1 MCAGRRAYF
10 NQVLHHSEDAKYA
23 EKDKKTQIQRPRG
36 PFAGSMA
43 LKPAQGEQ
51 QPSSSHVM
59 SLSRSGNGL
68 ILSKRGSSPSGGLA
82 RWRQSK
88 QAAAAAAAH
97 LAMGGGKWRTGEGLH
112 QPAASQPAKLN
123 LINLLQPRFGPQLA
137 RLTFVILPPT
147 SCTPS
152 AAAPDPRVP
161 RQRLILSS
169 RIPPSPSSA
178 AAFRTTSTPW
188 PAP

>member
-1 MCAGRRAYF
+1 MT
-10 NQVLHHSEDAKYA
+10 LKL
-23 EKDKKTQIQRPRG
+23 
-36 PFAGSMA
+36 A
-43 LKPAQGEQ
+43 LGEQ

-59 SLSRSGNGL
+59 SLSRSGNGP
-68 ILSKRGSSPSGGLA
+68 ILSKRGSSSSGGLA

-88 QAAAAAAAH
+88 QAGAAAAAH

-112 QPAASQPAKLN
+112 QPAASPPAKLN

-169 RIPPSPSSA
+169 RIPPFALERRRFPHHLDALAGSVIPPSPVASP
-178 AAFRTTSTPW
+178 RSTAKRPFVSCL
-188 PAP
+188 PPTP